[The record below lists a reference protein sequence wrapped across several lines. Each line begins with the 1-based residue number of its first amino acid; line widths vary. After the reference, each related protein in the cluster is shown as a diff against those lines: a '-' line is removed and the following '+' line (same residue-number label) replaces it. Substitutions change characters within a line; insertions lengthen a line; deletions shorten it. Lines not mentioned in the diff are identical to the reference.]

1 MGAQDTMI
9 RLSDE
14 TYEYIKNEVIHLI
27 TLYDIKCMPISAFE
41 LAFKMG
47 IKLTPYSNLPL
58 ETRNLLSKTSN
69 DGFSY
74 VSYCG
79 MKEEIYYNDNISYER
94 MNMTILHEIGHIAL
108 GHKINLESNEIERL
122 KSEAEAKFFAKYAAA
137 PPPLVHKIR
146 PKRPE
151 DITEAFNI
159 SYEATCNAFNYYNKW
174 LFRYKKK
181 GEYLDYENKLLS
193 HASKG

>member
-41 LAFKMG
+41 LASKMN
-47 IKLTPYSNLPL
+47 IAVIPYSCLT
-58 ETRNLLSKTSN
+58 EQTRKLFLKISQ

-74 VSYCG
+74 NNYIRLQES
-79 MKEEIYYNDNISYER
+79 IYYNDEVSYDR
-94 MNMTILHEIGHIAL
+94 RNMTILHEIGHIAL
-108 GHKINLESNEIERL
+108 GHKINLESNEIECL
-122 KSEAEAKFFAKYAAA
+122 KSETEAKFFAKYAAA
-137 PPPLVHKIR
+137 PPPLVHKLR
-146 PKRPE
+146 PKCPE
-151 DITEAFNI
+151 DIEEAFNI
-159 SYEATCNAFNYYNKW
+159 SFEAACYAYNYYCKW
-174 LFRYKKK
+174 LIQFNRKGGYK
-181 GEYLDYENKLLS
+181 DYENKLLC